1 MCQVQLGYA
10 TDTSTA
16 TTTAT
21 AKATAKAGMT
31 KCDLNR
37 YD

>member
-10 TDTSTA
+10 TDPSTA
-16 TTTAT
+16 KTTAT